1 VAVLAALA
9 GALCIGSADFMGG
22 VAARRSHPLIA
33 TVGINLVALTLFL
46 VAFAVVRPDLDTD
59 AALGAVAGG
68 VVSAVA
74 LCLIYASL
82 AAGAMSLTA
91 PLIACGSALVPTAA
105 AIVLGD
111 APSGVQAAGIALV
124 LVGIVTITA
133 IPSRA
138 SDHVPLTRRALVL
151 TAAASVVGGVAFAIL
166 LQAVEGGSTETALGV
181 AGVSR
186 LASTAVCLGLLTLM
200 LRTVSAPRPPAR
212 PVAGAG
218 VMEAAGTTCFLSA
231 STLGQA
237 AVTAVVVSLYAVVT
251 VLLAQAV
258 LRERVALHQGAGL
271 AAAAAGVAL
280 LSAG

>member
-1 VAVLAALA
+1 MLAALA

-33 TVGINLVALTLFL
+33 TVGINLVALTLL
-46 VAFAVVRPDLDTD
+46 VIAFAVVRPRLDTGT
-59 AALGAVAGG
+59 ALGAVAGG
-68 VVSAVA
+68 IVSAAA

-111 APSGVQAAGIALV
+111 APSGAQAGGIALV
-124 LVGIVTITA
+124 LAGIVAITA
-133 IPSRA
+133 TPAGA
-138 SDHVPLTRRALVL
+138 SDHAPLTRRALVL
-151 TAAASVVGGVAFAIL
+151 TGAASVVGGAAFAIL
-166 LQAVEGGSTETALGV
+166 LQSVEGGNAETALGV
-181 AGVSR
+181 ASVSR
-186 LASTAVCLGLLTLM
+186 LASTTVCLALVTLL
-200 LRTVSAPRPPAR
+200 LRTITPPRPPVR

-218 VMEAAGTTCFLSA
+218 AMEAAGTTCFLSA
-231 STLGQA
+231 STLGEA
-237 AVTAVVVSLYAVVT
+237 AVTAVIVSLYAVVT

-258 LRERVALHQGAGL
+258 LRERIARHQGAGL